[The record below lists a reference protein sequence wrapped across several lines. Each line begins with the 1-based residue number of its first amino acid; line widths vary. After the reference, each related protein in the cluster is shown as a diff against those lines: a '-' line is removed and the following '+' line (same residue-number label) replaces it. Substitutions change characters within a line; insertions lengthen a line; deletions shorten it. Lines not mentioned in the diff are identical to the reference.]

1 MTPQDYLTLGI
12 SFFFCCVLSLP
23 SLGLGLRIFKNKSA
37 RTSFINQ
44 IVAINN
50 IVIGQI
56 ASGVNTICKT
66 FWMLGLTLPFSTSIC
81 IWILMWKNQLNK
93 EDYLVICSIL
103 LQVRVIIFCI
113 LMNGYHVSYFFRLV
127 SKLMTG
133 NILCTHLKTCLFT
146 HSYWIPTKQWEHNK
160 NKPSSG

>member
-56 ASGVNTICKT
+56 ASGVNTSCKT

-127 SKLMTG
+127 LLIV
-133 NILCTHLKTCLFT
+133 NIKYTFLLYSNYTM
-146 HSYWIPTKQWEHNK
+146 WV
-160 NKPSSG
+160 